1 VDAEHRREDVVRV
14 LLTGSEGFIGGHLRK
29 ELESHGHPVAGID
42 LARGQTH
49 DLLYEPTIR
58 HYLDVVKPDVCIH
71 LAAKVGR
78 LFGEDDI
85 RKTIEDNAWMTAN
98 VAKACSERGVRLMY
112 ASTSE
117 VYGDRGEHVCLEDEP
132 FVGVPHNIYGLSKR
146 WGEEACRLYGHEDP
160 TIMRFSMPYGPGLP
174 AGRGRAAL
182 INFLYSALHLEPL
195 TVHRGRER
203 SWCWIGDIV
212 HGVRILLEGGHTGPY
227 NVGRDDNARSMLEV
241 AEMACDLAGAPYDLI
256 QLVDPPERQTVVKR
270 LATSKIRMLG
280 WTPRVSL
287 EEGMERVYEWVR
299 EQYPVVSVA

>member
-1 VDAEHRREDVVRV
+1 VRV

-29 ELESHGHPVAGID
+29 ELETHGHPVAGID

-98 VAKACSERGVRLMY
+98 VAKACGERGVRLMY

-132 FVGVPHNIYGLSKR
+132 FVGVPHNIYGL
-146 WGEEACRLYGHEDP
+146 
-160 TIMRFSMPYGPGLP
+160 
-174 AGRGRAAL
+174 
-182 INFLYSALHLEPL
+182 
-195 TVHRGRER
+195 
-203 SWCWIGDIV
+203 
-212 HGVRILLEGGHTGPY
+212 
-227 NVGRDDNARSMLEV
+227 
-241 AEMACDLAGAPYDLI
+241 
-256 QLVDPPERQTVVKR
+256 
-270 LATSKIRMLG
+270 
-280 WTPRVSL
+280 
-287 EEGMERVYEWVR
+287 
-299 EQYPVVSVA
+299 

>member
-1 VDAEHRREDVVRV
+1 VKV

-29 ELESHGHPVAGID
+29 ELETHGHPVAGID

-98 VAKACSERGVRLMY
+98 VAKACGERGVRLMY

-132 FVGVPHNIYGLSKR
+132 FVGVPHNIYGLSKSVGAKR
-146 WGEEACRLYGHEDP
+146 HVVYTHLKTLLSCALVCLMGTVSLLEG
-160 TIMRFSMPYGPGLP
+160 
-174 AGRGRAAL
+174 AAL
-182 INFLYSALHLEPL
+182 LSSTSSIPL
-195 TVHRGRER
+195 FIL
-203 SWCWIGDIV
+203 SLSLFIV
-212 HGVRILLEGGHTGPY
+212 GVSVLGVGLGILLERRGSSSKADTR
-227 NVGRDDNARSMLEV
+227 GR
-241 AEMACDLAGAPYDLI
+241 
-256 QLVDPPERQTVVKR
+256 T
-270 LATSKIRMLG
+270 T
-280 WTPRVSL
+280 
-287 EEGMERVYEWVR
+287 
-299 EQYPVVSVA
+299 

>member
-29 ELESHGHPVAGID
+29 ELETHGHPVAGID

-98 VAKACSERGVRLMY
+98 VAKACGERGVRLMY

-132 FVGVPHNIYGLSKR
+132 FVGVPHNIYGLSK
-146 WGEEACRLYGHEDP
+146 
-160 TIMRFSMPYGPGLP
+160 SV
-174 AGRGRAAL
+174 GRG
-182 INFLYSALHLEPL
+182 
-195 TVHRGRER
+195 
-203 SWCWIGDIV
+203 
-212 HGVRILLEGGHTGPY
+212 
-227 NVGRDDNARSMLEV
+227 
-241 AEMACDLAGAPYDLI
+241 
-256 QLVDPPERQTVVKR
+256 
-270 LATSKIRMLG
+270 
-280 WTPRVSL
+280 
-287 EEGMERVYEWVR
+287 GM
-299 EQYPVVSVA
+299 SSICT

>member
-29 ELESHGHPVAGID
+29 ELETHGHPVAGID

-98 VAKACSERGVRLMY
+98 VAKACGERGVRLMY

-146 WGEEACRLYGHEDP
+146 WGEEACRLYAPENL
-160 TIMRFSMPYGPGLP
+160 TIMRFSMPYGHGLP
-174 AGRGRAAL
+174 AGRGAL
-182 INFLYSALHLEPL
+182 LSSTSSIPL
-195 TVHRGRER
+195 FILSLSLFIVGVSVLGVGLGILLVRRVSSSKANTRGR
-203 SWCWIGDIV
+203 
-212 HGVRILLEGGHTGPY
+212 Y